1 MKTTVMFLL
10 CLLAGSDSK
19 NLTEAEKEVLAQQ
32 VEYLQPC
39 PLDIQA
45 VLREM
50 AASLAVQK
58 EEIKSLQ
65 RQNTENLEKQNT
77 ESTQLRKQLQEQVTN
92 LEKQKTETDQ
102 LKQQL
107 QEQVTNLEKQKTETD
122 QLKQQLQAKQV
133 AFSASLITEG
143 SLTVGPFNTYT
154 TVIFKHVVTNIG
166 NAYSPHTGIFTAPVR
181 GLYHF
186 EWHLCGSGPDPT
198 GAVLVRNSEH
208 IFNAYEQQ
216 TSQHTTTSNGAT
228 LQLNPGDQVFVRLWQ
243 NCKLIDSYNHHNT
256 FSGHLLFTM

>member
-39 PLDIQA
+39 PLDIHA

-50 AASLAVQK
+50 AASLAAQK

-65 RQNTENLEKQNT
+65 RQNTENLEKLNT
-77 ESTQLRKQLQEQVTN
+77 ESTQLRK
-92 LEKQKTETDQ
+92 
-102 LKQQL
+102 QL

-166 NAYSPHTGIFTAPVR
+166 NAYSPHTGIFTAPVK
-181 GLYHF
+181 GVYNF
-186 EWHLCGSGPDPT
+186 EWCISAEGGQNPT
-198 GAVLVRNSEH
+198 GAVLFRNSEH
-208 IFNAYEQQ
+208 IYIAYEHQP
-216 TSQHTTTSNGAT
+216 SHFSSGSNAAT
-228 LQLNPGDQVFVRLWQ
+228 LLLQPGDKVFLRQYIYSLVF
-243 NCKLIDSYNHHNT
+243 DSYNHHTT
-256 FSGHLLFTM
+256 FSGYLLFTM

>member
-19 NLTEAEKEVLAQQ
+19 NLTEEEKEVLAQQ

-39 PLDIQA
+39 PLDIHA
-45 VLREM
+45 VLRVM
-50 AASLAVQK
+50 AASLAAQK

-65 RQNTENLEKQNT
+65 RQNTENLEKLNT
-77 ESTQLRKQLQEQVTN
+77 ESTQLRK
-92 LEKQKTETDQ
+92 
-102 LKQQL
+102 QL

>member
-39 PLDIQA
+39 PLDIHA

-65 RQNTENLEKQNT
+65 RQNTENLEKLNT

-107 QEQVTNLEKQKTETD
+107 QV
-122 QLKQQLQAKQV
+122 KQV
-133 AFSASLITEG
+133 AFSTSLLGEG
-143 SLTVGPFNTYT
+143 HSVTLGPFNTHT
-154 TVIFKHVVTNIG
+154 PLIFKRVFTNIG
-166 NAYSPHTGIFTAPVR
+166 NAYSPHTGIFTAPVK
-181 GLYHF
+181 GVYNF
-186 EWHLCGSGPDPT
+186 EWCISAGGGPNPT
-198 GAVLVRNSEH
+198 GAVLYRNSEL
-208 IFNAYEQQ
+208 ISIAYEHQP
-216 TSQHTTTSNGAT
+216 SHFSSGSNAAT
-228 LQLNPGDQVFVRLWQ
+228 LLLQPGDQVFLRQWVNSQ
-243 NCKLIDSYNHHNT
+243 IFDNGNHHTT
-256 FSGHLLFTM
+256 FSGHLVFTM

>member
-10 CLLAGSDSK
+10 FLLVSFDSK
-19 NLTEAEKEVLAQQ
+19 NLTEAEKEVLARQ

-39 PLDIQA
+39 PLDIHA

-65 RQNTENLEKQNT
+65 RKDTENLEKLNT

-92 LEKQKTETDQ
+92 LEKQKTEM
-102 LKQQL
+102 
-107 QEQVTNLEKQKTETD
+107 D

-133 AFSASLITEG
+133 AFSASLLPNDQTAT
-143 SLTVGPFNTYT
+143 LGPFNTFT
-154 TVIFKHVVTNIG
+154 PLIFKRVVTNIG

-186 EWHLCGSGPDPT
+186 EWHIGDHGPQPT
-198 GAVLVRNSEH
+198 GAVLYRNSEH
-208 IFNAYEQQ
+208 IYIAYELQP
-216 TSQHTTTSNGAT
+216 SNFSSGSNAAT
-228 LQLNPGDQVFVRLWQ
+228 LLLNPGDQVYLRQYINSQIFD
-243 NCKLIDSYNHHNT
+243 NENHHTT
-256 FSGHLLFTM
+256 FSGHLVFTM

>member
-10 CLLAGSDSK
+10 CLLAVSDFVHQV
-19 NLTEAEKEVLAQQ
+19 EAENEILARQ
-32 VEYLQPC
+32 VEYLQPR
-39 PLDIQA
+39 PLDIHA

-65 RQNTENLEKQNT
+65 RQNTEHVANLEKQNT

-92 LEKQKTETDQ
+92 LEKQKTET
-102 LKQQL
+102 
-107 QEQVTNLEKQKTETD
+107 E

-133 AFSASLITEG
+133 AFSASLLPNDQSEI
-143 SLTVGPFNTYT
+143 VGPFNTHNPL
-154 TVIFKHVVTNIG
+154 IFKRVVTNIG

-186 EWHLCGSGPDPT
+186 EWHIGDHGSQPT
-198 GAVLVRNSEH
+198 GAVLFRNSEH
-208 IFNAYEQQ
+208 IYIAYEHQP
-216 TSQHTTTSNGAT
+216 SHFSSGSNAAT
-228 LQLNPGDQVFVRLWQ
+228 LQLNPGDQVFLRQWVNSQ
-243 NCKLIDSYNHHNT
+243 IFDNGNHHTT
-256 FSGHLLFTM
+256 FSGHLVFTM